1 MTGIENYAFE
11 NCTSL
16 TSVIIGNSVTSIGE
30 RAFAFCSGLTS
41 ITIPNSVKSIESRAF
56 YSCSN
61 LTNVI
66 IGNSV
71 KTFSKYPFYECEN
84 LESIVIAAT
93 TPPYVDSE
101 HGFDNGDFRTIVVK
115 VPQGSLNAYLKDD
128 FWASFW
134 NIEEFDA
141 TSIKDVKM
149 DTNAVTSAPIYN
161 LQGVQ
166 IKDAKENLPAGIY
179 IQGGKKMIVR

>member
-1 MTGIENYAFE
+1 MTSIRDHAFYG
-11 NCTSL
+11 CKSL
-16 TSVIIGNSVTSIGE
+16 TSVIIGDSVTSIGSY
-30 RAFAFCSGLTS
+30 AFRG
-41 ITIPNSVKSIESRAF
+41 
-56 YSCSN
+56 
-61 LTNVI
+61 
-66 IGNSV
+66 
-71 KTFSKYPFYECEN
+71 CEN

-93 TPPYVDSE
+93 TPPYVYSE